1 MAQSTVYSSIVKGY
15 KGYKGIKGIKGYKGT
30 CMLIKTSVTAN
41 S

>member
-15 KGYKGIKGIKGYKGT
+15 KGYKGIKGYKGT